1 MMISKIKNS
10 WVIFGYLFGFGLII
24 MLSDILFLSDKNLD
38 FGDWFDVIFGIPFIF
53 LIFFS
58 LPTKKI
64 IYSEDMVS
72 VYWKIAVGKWMIYES
87 NHYSLEWKNINR
99 IYSIIPLWSGFHHI
113 IIYGYRNG
121 HGSPLMLGSQ
131 YTKKKEALIY
141 IADHV
146 RSEVIDDNIAKLIR
160 KYRKRAE
167 KKGLK

>member
-1 MMISKIKNS
+1 MISKIKLG
-10 WVIFGYLFGFGLII
+10 WQFVGFLITAVMIYAFTRAFFLGYELSTYDWYILLVSMPVCIVGFGFI
-24 MLSDILFLSDKNLD
+24 
-38 FGDWFDVIFGIPFIF
+38 
-53 LIFFS
+53 

-64 IYSEDMVS
+64 IFSEQKIS
-72 VYWKIAVGKWMIYES
+72 VYWKIAIFKWILYES
-87 NHYSLEWKNINR
+87 SHYSMEWKNVKKF
-99 IYSIIPLWSGFHHI
+99 YPFIPLWLGFHYI

-121 HGSPLMLGSQ
+121 HGSPLIIGSQ
-131 YTKKKEALIY
+131 YTKKKESLVY